1 MENVLL
7 IAASR
12 QMALRREMDVI
23 ANNVANVTTNG
34 FKRRTADFREF
45 QMPVA
50 SEDTFRRGEDRRVSF
65 VIDRGTPLDTTAGAM
80 EPTGNPLD
88 VAISGEG
95 YFAVQTPQGER
106 YTRNGALMI
115 NAQGQLVNSDGHA
128 MLGEQGAFQFSATD
142 TNISIANDGTV
153 LTANGS
159 SGKLRA
165 VRFANQQQL
174 ENAGA
179 NLFIARTPAEAL
191 PNVRMQSGY
200 VERSNV
206 SPVMEISRMIEVNR
220 QYQSIANL
228 ISKQDE
234 TRRSAIQKLAEM
246 A

>member
-12 QMALRREMDVI
+12 QVALRREMDVI
-23 ANNVANVTTNG
+23 ANNVANATTNG
-34 FKRRTADFREF
+34 FKRRMADVREF

-50 SEDTFRRGEDRRVSF
+50 SEDTFRRGNDRRVSF
-65 VIDRGTPLDTTAGAM
+65 VIDRGTPLDTTSGTL

-88 VAISGEG
+88 VALSGDS

-115 NAQGQLVNSDGHA
+115 NAQGQLVTSDGHV
-128 MLGEQGAFQFSATD
+128 MLGEQGAFQFSNSD

-153 LTANGS
+153 LTSNGT
-159 SGKLRA
+159 SGKLRV
-165 VRFANQQQL
+165 VRFNNQQQL

-179 NLFIARTPAEAL
+179 NLFLSRAQAEPVTNA
-191 PNVRMQSGY
+191 RMQSGY

-206 SPVMEISRMIEVNR
+206 SSVVEISRMIEVNR
-220 QYQSIANL
+220 QYQNIANL

-234 TRRSAIQKLAEM
+234 TRRTAIQKLAET